1 MPTKKKATKVSES
14 SHSVKPDKIPVGRP
28 SLYKQEYCQL
38 AIDYMKD
45 GYSVTA
51 FAGSIGVAD
60 STVRLWADKDPEFS
74 AALKTAQA
82 LAAKKWEEILLNVAM
97 TGDGNASAA
106 IFGVKNRSKEEWKD
120 KIEVEGKQSLAVYIN
135 GKAAEL

>member
-1 MPTKKKATKVSES
+1 MTKKKEQKVS
-14 SHSVKPDKIPVGRP
+14 KPSQSEVEVRRPVGRP
-28 SLYKQEYCQL
+28 SQYKPEYCEK
-38 AIDYMKD
+38 AIEFMKE

-60 STVRLWADKDPEFS
+60 STVRLWAEKTPEFS
-74 AALKTAQA
+74 AALKAAQA
-82 LAAKKWEEILLNVAM
+82 LAAKRWEEILLNVAL

-120 KIEVEGKQSLAVYIN
+120 KIEVEGNQSITIN
-135 GKAAEL
+135 ITDKDAKL